1 MDNEYELITMPAED
15 NPMDTDKSQFIVP
28 YNNAPNLDF
37 RYGTDVDVRPRYDKS
52 APHGTRSATP
62 DSLPPLEDITDD
74 MESRKLEQGMQT
86 IYENLNKLLNEY
98 GQNEME
104 ELEDKANKLSEF
116 TTNGPEPIDYVL
128 DDIRTDMRAEGVD
141 PKIREITRGY
151 LCTVYED
158 LRLHHDLYY
167 GKYKS
172 YKMPAVDNTVYWLDT
187 IIGAIQNPA
196 PKLTVATQQAL
207 CRDILKRIHTK
218 GSEIPFVE
226 LADVDGHRVGYEP
239 VTGCSDGEQTRG
251 IMEICAYVS
260 AWLDTNPDYLIWL

>member
-1 MDNEYELITMPAED
+1 MSLLSHSIAHNTIITYQITKPKMDNEYELITIPED
-15 NPMDTDKSQFIVP
+15 DIPSED
-28 YNNAPNLDF
+28 
-37 RYGTDVDVRPRYDKS
+37 RPE
-52 APHGTRSATP
+52 TP

-74 MESRKLEQGMQT
+74 MESRKLEQGMQA
-86 IYENLNKLLNEY
+86 IYDNINKLLEEY
-98 GQNEME
+98 GQHGIE
-104 ELEDKANKLSEF
+104 ELEDMASEF
-116 TTNGPEPIDYVL
+116 SEFPANGSEPIDYVL

-151 LCTVYED
+151 LEKVCED

-172 YKMPAVDNTVYWLDT
+172 LKMPAVDNTVYWLDT
-187 IIGAIQNPA
+187 IIGAILNPA
-196 PKLTVATQQAL
+196 PKLTVATQKAL

-218 GSEIPFVE
+218 GAELPFVE